1 MEIPSEIYEIL
12 GILTYL
18 DFPKYL
24 KKSHM
29 NCITDIF
36 DKIEEEIE
44 DLEVQ
49 VEELEKYYNL
59 ITHQND
65 KDILLYKINEKKQE
79 IMDMQNQLN
88 FIK

>member
-1 MEIPSEIYEIL
+1 MKISSEIYEIL

-18 DFPKYL
+18 DYPKYL
-24 KKSHM
+24 RQTNIK
-29 NCITDIF
+29 CVTDIF

-59 ITHQND
+59 IKDQND

-79 IMDMQNQLN
+79 ITDMQNQLN

>member
-18 DFPKYL
+18 DYPKYL
-24 KKSHM
+24 KKSCM

-36 DKIEEEIE
+36 DKMEEEIE

-49 VEELEKYYNL
+49 VEELEKYYML
-59 ITHQND
+59 IKDQND
-65 KDILLYKINEKKQE
+65 KDILLHKINEKKQQ
-79 IMDMQNQLN
+79 IADTLNQLN

>member
-1 MEIPSEIYEIL
+1 MKISSEIYEIL

-18 DFPKYL
+18 DYPKYL
-24 KKSHM
+24 HQTNIK
-29 NCITDIF
+29 CVTDIF

-49 VEELEKYYNL
+49 VEELGKYYNL
-59 ITHQND
+59 IKDQND

-79 IMDMQNQLN
+79 ITDMQNQLN